1 MRKQTKLKI
10 ATISTITMAMLPS
23 VTVYA
28 EPPVYMS
35 NTTSEVYI
43 SAIDFANDTIDMTYD
58 ADAENLAPRIQQISL
73 QYGPMTDYQ
82 LHHWSSD
89 KIGDDNVVIYAGT
102 PTNFGSYFDKGKTTT
117 LRRPWLR
124 AAADLLNNGYGRIE
138 YIFLDNKNNAVIGRA
153 DYNRCIKSEAFRS
166 GAATICRAEKL
177 SNGTL
182 QYQPYDASGNRLELS
197 PEEDEL
203 LTAETINWRAEP
215 GEWGP
220 EWYDTSD
227 DSENDENINGGA
239 ANEDDTGIDID
250 ANIDADAGNNTTGNV
265 IDNDSNTTNITD
277 TTNDAPVIAS
287 ESTPITPATLASYV
301 TVVATGTDATSNN
314 GAADAVYTNSTRTDD
329 FVVWYGG
336 NDENMHGDTIGEDAA
351 EDDGRNS
358 SWKAGNTAN
367 DEVEIPDLGK
377 EPEQSRDW
385 LAPVLIITGLL
396 IAAAGWW
403 LLFFGKRKLT
413 DDEERR

>member
-23 VTVYA
+23 VTAYA

-102 PTNFGSYFDKGKTTT
+102 PTNFGSHFDKGKTTT

-138 YIFLDNKNNAVIGRA
+138 YIFLDTKNNAVIGRA
-153 DYNRCIKSEAFRS
+153 DYNRCIKSEVFKS

-220 EWYDTSD
+220 EWYITSD
-227 DSENDENINGGA
+227 DSENEDENTSGDDATGG
-239 ANEDDTGIDID
+239 DDTGGGDI
-250 ANIDADAGNNTTGNV
+250 NADTWNNT
-265 IDNDSNTTNITD
+265 IDD
-277 TTNDAPVIAS
+277 TTDSTLVTDS
-287 ESTPITPATLASYV
+287 ESSPIQTTPVTLANYV
-301 TVVATGTDATSNN
+301 TIVATGTDATSNN
-314 GAADAVYTNSTRTDD
+314 GTADAVYTNSTSTDD

-351 EDDGRNS
+351 EDDGKNS

-377 EPEQSRDW
+377 EPEQSHDW

-413 DDEERR
+413 NDEERR